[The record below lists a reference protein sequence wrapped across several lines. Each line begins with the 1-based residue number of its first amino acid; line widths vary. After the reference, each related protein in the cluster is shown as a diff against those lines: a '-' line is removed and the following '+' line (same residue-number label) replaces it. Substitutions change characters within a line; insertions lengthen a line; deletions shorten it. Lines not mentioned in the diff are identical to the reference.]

1 MLVLLRHW
9 LLPGLL
15 LRWVRVAILGLHVSL
30 WGSAIALLRLRLLWV
45 AAATAVRH
53 LAIHGRTR
61 HVARL
66 TSVGHLRCT
75 VTSTATETTA
85 AAASEAAAT
94 RTSVRSFVN
103 TNLSSVEFD
112 VVHGSNSLLRI
123 FFLGVAHEA
132 EATATACVAVFND
145 YSFFDNTK
153 LLELLAQS
161 GLLGVP
167 GEAADEKLRHDADEV
182 GTGTAERTNTRK
194 RRSEN
199 SCPCFNTS
207 SDDAR

>member
-1 MLVLLRHW
+1 LLVLLRHW

-15 LRWVRVAILGLHVSL
+15 LRWVRVAILGLHVSCSGVSPSCLWIRRHEVSRTL

-103 TNLSSVEFD
+103 TDLSSVESMER
-112 VVHGSNSLLRI
+112 GS
-123 FFLGVAHEA
+123 
-132 EATATACVAVFND
+132 AT
-145 YSFFDNTK
+145 
-153 LLELLAQS
+153 
-161 GLLGVP
+161 G
-167 GEAADEKLRHDADEV
+167 H
-182 GTGTAERTNTRK
+182 
-194 RRSEN
+194 
-199 SCPCFNTS
+199 
-207 SDDAR
+207 